1 MSKLILRGIENVELS
16 ICIPAYN
23 RVDTLKEAIDSV
35 LNLQQN
41 GIIYNCIISEDN
53 SGGVRSS
60 NCFIESIIDDNTS
73 FIASYIKS
81 DVTVLSQGSPVIMF
95 LPNTLHIS

>member
-41 GIIYNCIISEDN
+41 GIIKANMLHCCMMMTICMMIIYIQY
-53 SGGVRSS
+53 VRYG
-60 NCFIESIIDDNTS
+60 N
-73 FIASYIKS
+73 
-81 DVTVLSQGSPVIMF
+81 
-95 LPNTLHIS
+95 

>member
-41 GIIYNCIISEDN
+41 GIIYN
-53 SGGVRSS
+53 
-60 NCFIESIIDDNTS
+60 
-73 FIASYIKS
+73 
-81 DVTVLSQGSPVIMF
+81 LSLI
-95 LPNTLHIS
+95 HI